1 MKRGENM
8 NFAEG
13 LLVAANGIIVVFI
26 VLISLCLVVK
36 IISLV
41 VGAIPDK
48 EKQTTENNV
57 QPVST
62 ASTVSNVSAP
72 QPEGDI
78 KSQGDIILKG
88 VDDET
93 AVAIMAA
100 VSETARKNGEN
111 PKFKSIKKID

>member
-48 EKQTTENNV
+48 EEQTTENNV

-62 ASTVSNVSAP
+62 VSNVSVP

-78 KSQGDIILKG
+78 KSQGDVILKG

-93 AVAIMAA
+93 AAAIMAA